1 MTTDLSK
8 VPINRWVKILH
19 PLKWNTN
26 RFSIEIHFEFWFFF
40 ILLAGNAPNHH
51 RIPDLAFSAE
61 LIDPPSIGMTILR
74 FAAYTPIGW
83 KGNVFAGKKTFNF
96 EIGNFR
102 SSDSCWRNWDWSNQG
117 TNFSDD
123 AIICDLLLHHPK
135 RSSNSL
141 CEIPRTLDRF
151 PCNSQSMK
159 LLRKRLTKSLE
170 KISIYI
176 GSKNLLTS
184 MTGCV
189 RAHYRLFIAF
199 RGNRYISI
207 SGLTNHSKK
216 MFVP

>member
-83 KGNVFAGKKTFNF
+83 KGNVFAGKLSLRWEISDPVIHADVT
-96 EIGNFR
+96 EIGQIKVPIFR
-102 SSDSCWRNWDWSNQG
+102 MMLSSAICYCIIRNDRVIPCAK
-117 TNFSDD
+117 F
-123 AIICDLLLHHPK
+123 PE
-135 RSSNSL
+135 RS
-141 CEIPRTLDRF
+141 TVF
-151 PCNSQSMK
+151 PA
-159 LLRKRLTKSLE
+159 
-170 KISIYI
+170 
-176 GSKNLLTS
+176 
-184 MTGCV
+184 V
-189 RAHYRLFIAF
+189 R
-199 RGNRYISI
+199 NRWNCYEN
-207 SGLTNHSKK
+207 G
-216 MFVP
+216 